1 MSEIFREIDEE
12 LRRDNFAKLWRD
24 YGKYV
29 IALAVLAVLATAG
42 IVEWR
47 DFQLKQR
54 QEEGMRY
61 AAALDLAQKG
71 KNAEA
76 ADAFAQIARE
86 SSAGRAVM
94 ARLEEA
100 ALRAKSGDADKAVA
114 LYDGIAQDGGVNQVY
129 RDFANLLAARYSF
142 NKADPTS
149 IVARLKPLTTAD
161 NAWHATALELTAA
174 AQLKAG
180 NRQEALASYTKLAD
194 DLTAPQGVR
203 QRATEMVA
211 VLHQ

>member
-12 LRRDNFAKLWRD
+12 LRRDNFVKLWRD

-42 IVEWR
+42 VVEWR

-54 QEEGMRY
+54 QEEGVRY
-61 AAALDLAQKG
+61 AAALDLVQKG
-71 KNAEA
+71 KDAEA

-86 SSAGRAVM
+86 ASAGRAVM

-114 LYDGIAQDGGVNQVY
+114 LYDALAKDGSVDQVY
-129 RDFANLLAARYSF
+129 RDLATLLAARYSF
-142 NKADPTS
+142 DKAEPS
-149 IVARLKPLTTAD
+149 AIVARLKPLTEA
-161 NAWHATALELTAA
+161 NNPWHATALELTAA

-180 NRQEALASYTKLAD
+180 DKAAALASYKRLAD
-194 DLTAPQGVR
+194 DLLAPQGVR
-203 QRATEMVA
+203 TRATEMVA

>member
-12 LRRDNFAKLWRD
+12 LRRDNFVKLWRD

-42 IVEWR
+42 VVEWR

-54 QEEGMRY
+54 QEEGVRY
-61 AAALDLAQKG
+61 AAALDLVQKG
-71 KNAEA
+71 KDAEA

-86 SSAGRAVM
+86 ASAGRAVM

-100 ALRAKSGDADKAVA
+100 ALRAKTGDTDKAVA
-114 LYDGIAQDGGVNQVY
+114 LYDALAKDGGVAQAY
-129 RDFANLLAARYSF
+129 RDLATLLAARYSF
-142 NKADPTS
+142 DKADPAS
-149 IVARLKPLTTAD
+149 IVARLRPLTDED
-161 NAWHATALELTAA
+161 NPWHATALELTAS

-180 NRQEALASYTKLAD
+180 DKTAALASYKRLAD
-194 DLTAPQGVR
+194 DLKAPQGVR
-203 QRATEMVA
+203 TRATEMVA